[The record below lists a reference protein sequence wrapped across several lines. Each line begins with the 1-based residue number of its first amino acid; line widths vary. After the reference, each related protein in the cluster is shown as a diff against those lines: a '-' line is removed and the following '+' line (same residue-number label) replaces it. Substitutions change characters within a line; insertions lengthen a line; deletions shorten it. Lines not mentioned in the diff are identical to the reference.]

1 MPHLHGR
8 PTLGGVAHAQ
18 ECLVQRADQPL
29 GCPTLGE
36 ALPADRDAL
45 RWAIPCPQGLPAYR
59 DAPSTGMTRPLL
71 CSASGK
77 LHPWGLPAYRD
88 ALPWGMSHPHG
99 LPAYRDAWM
108 SREDWPLGRRGPEG
122 GRPGGREDQPSRTR
136 CSSLAPGSSLGMVFV
151 AADRGCSAPCCPRPG
166 LYPKEMAA
174 PWARVQASKARRRSL
189 ASDGRAAA
197 WLHDSSWSCCAHGA
211 SVLQARRP
219 RPPGR
224 TGRAPDEA
232 QSAWQP
238 SEPGCAPAPTVV
250 KLASRPVRVARVEPR
265 QARGDP
271 HLPSGYSCDQSAG
284 RRAACVP
291 RAVAACSYCV
301 VNVED
306 PEQARSPRLPHPRGM
321 STVRTVI
328 WGLCGRERAP
338 EGPGRPRGA
347 PHPGLCPGGLP
358 GLLLADDHG
367 CRACHP
373 EGPGPR

>member
-1 MPHLHGR
+1 MQLSMLPQAWAV
-8 PTLGGVAHAQ
+8 P
-18 ECLVQRADQPL
+18 QRNGSAV
-29 GCPTLGE
+29 G
-36 ALPADRDAL
+36 
-45 RWAIPCPQGLPAYR
+45 PCPGFQGPAR
-59 DAPSTGMTRPLL
+59 
-71 CSASGK
+71 
-77 LHPWGLPAYRD
+77 H
-88 ALPWGMSHPHG
+88 
-99 LPAYRDAWM
+99 
-108 SREDWPLGRRGPEG
+108 
-122 GRPGGREDQPSRTR
+122 
-136 CSSLAPGSSLGMVFV
+136 
-151 AADRGCSAPCCPRPG
+151 
-166 LYPKEMAA
+166 
-174 PWARVQASKARRRSL
+174 SL
-189 ASDGRAAA
+189 ASDGRATA
-197 WLHDSSWSCCAHGA
+197 WLHDSSWSRCAHGA

-238 SEPGCAPAPTVV
+238 LEPGCAPAPTVV
-250 KLASRPVRVARVEPR
+250 KLASGPVRVARVEPR

-284 RRAACVP
+284 RRAACMP

-347 PHPGLCPGGLP
+347 PHPGLCRGGLP

-367 CRACHP
+367 HRACHP
-373 EGPGPR
+373 ERPGPP